1 VSFRLRAAAG
11 IVLAVCAVAPIA
23 AFAQAAIE
31 TITLHHRSAEQL
43 IPLLQPLVE
52 PGGALS
58 GRDNAL
64 YLRASAGNRKQ
75 IRALVTS
82 LDRAPHRLAIWISDE
97 PPRVSSSLAATAA
110 PPDKPG
116 TVILDSRAAT
126 AGAEPADKPG
136 TFIAGSSTG
145 ATRITDPTRPA
156 PPNESVWSTVGQG
169 GGMPL
174 HLLEDEPFDIETE
187 RAVPIQFWTRAA
199 GQNKTA
205 GNTASGGTA
214 GNTAAGNT
222 AGSTAAGKTAA
233 GTGTPAI
240 AGTMMILQPA
250 ILEARARLAAGS
262 SSGWVVVELTPQGE
276 LLAAP
281 VSTTVRG
288 RIGRWFAVSA
298 ASHAGGS
305 SNRQRG
311 LWLKV
316 DDAGIVDDRPGASPR

>member
-11 IVLAVCAVAPIA
+11 IVLGVCAAAPNA

-75 IRALVTS
+75 IRALVAS

-110 PPDKPG
+110 PNDKPG
-116 TVILDSRAAT
+116 TVILDSRAAN

-156 PPNESVWSTVGQG
+156 PASESVWSTAAEG

-199 GQNKTA
+199 GQDKAAGGSA
-205 GNTASGGTA
+205 GNTA
-214 GNTAAGNT
+214 

-233 GTGTPAI
+233 GTGTPGI

-250 ILEARARLAAGS
+250 VLEARARLAAGS

-276 LLAAP
+276 SLAAP

-298 ASHAGGS
+298 ASHAGGNP
-305 SNRQRG
+305 NRQRG

-316 DDAGIVDDRPGASPR
+316 DDAGIVDDPSSASPR

>member
-11 IVLAVCAVAPIA
+11 IALAVCAAAPIA
-23 AFAQAAIE
+23 ALAQAAIE

-75 IRALVTS
+75 IRALVAS

-97 PPRVSSSLAATAA
+97 PPRVSSSLATTAA
-110 PPDKPG
+110 PTDKPG
-116 TVILDSRAAT
+116 TVILESRAAN

-156 PPNESVWSTVGQG
+156 PANESVWSTAAQG

-199 GQNKTA
+199 GQNK
-205 GNTASGGTA
+205 
-214 GNTAAGNT
+214 AAGNT
-222 AGSTAAGKTAA
+222 AGGKTVD
-233 GTGTPAI
+233 GTGTPGI

-250 ILEARARLAAGS
+250 VLEAHARLAGS
-262 SSGWVVVELTPQGE
+262 PSGWVVIELTPQGE
-276 LLAAP
+276 SLAAP

-298 ASHAGGS
+298 ASPAGVT

-316 DDAGIVDDRPGASPR
+316 DDAGTVDDRTSASPR